1 MFGQQAPP
9 PLNQANPDPMLIRTV
24 IVDDHPITLIGM
36 RALLNGYPKI
46 SIVGEAQDVSG
57 LLELLER
64 QPCDL
69 LITDL
74 MMPDSE
80 QADGL
85 RLIQQL
91 RRRYPQLAIVVVT
104 MLNNQALIGSLLKLG
119 IQGLVSKR
127 GLLNDLPK
135 AINASAREPF
145 LSGLFKNLLD
155 LGVAEHGKP
164 LLQLEQL
171 SPREVEVL
179 RLYGSGMTIGEI
191 ALHLNRSK
199 QTISNQKTSAMRKL
213 GLDTNAALYLYI
225 QENGLT

>member
-1 MFGQQAPP
+1 MPIQ
-9 PLNQANPDPMLIRTV
+9 TV

-36 RALLNGYPKI
+36 RALLSTNPKL
-46 SIVGEAQDVSG
+46 SIVGEAQDVGG
-57 LLELLER
+57 LFELLAH

-80 QADGL
+80 QVDGL

-91 RRRYPQLAIVVVT
+91 RRRHPKLAIVVVT
-104 MLNNQALIGSLLKLG
+104 MLNNTALIGSVLKLG

-127 GLLNDLPK
+127 GLINDLPR
-135 AINASAREPF
+135 AIDANSSAPF
-145 LSGLFKNLLD
+145 LSDSFKQMLD
-155 LGVAEHGKP
+155 LSAAEYGRP
-164 LLQLEQL
+164 LQQLEEL

-199 QTISNQKTSAMRKL
+199 QTISTQKISAMRKL

>member
-1 MFGQQAPP
+1 MPIQ
-9 PLNQANPDPMLIRTV
+9 TV

-36 RALLNGYPKI
+36 RALLSDNPKL
-46 SIVGEAQDVSG
+46 SIVGEAQDVGG
-57 LLELLER
+57 LFELLGR

-74 MMPDSE
+74 MMPGSE
-80 QADGL
+80 QVDGL

-104 MLNNQALIGSLLKLG
+104 MLNNPALIGSVLKLG

-135 AINASAREPF
+135 AIGASAAAPF
-145 LSGLFKNLLD
+145 LSPVFRQLLD
-155 LGVAEHGKP
+155 LGEAEHGKP
-164 LLQLEQL
+164 LLQMEEL

-179 RLYGSGMTIGEI
+179 RLYGSGLTIGEI
-191 ALHLNRSK
+191 ALLLNRSK
-199 QTISNQKTSAMRKL
+199 QTISTQKISAMRKL

-225 QENGLT
+225 QEKGLT

>member
-1 MFGQQAPP
+1 MPIQ
-9 PLNQANPDPMLIRTV
+9 TV

-36 RALLNGYPKI
+36 RALLSDNPKL
-46 SIVGEAQDVSG
+46 SIVGEAQDVGG
-57 LLELLER
+57 LFELLGR
-64 QPCDL
+64 QSCDL

-74 MMPDSE
+74 MMPGSE
-80 QADGL
+80 QVDGL

-91 RRRYPQLAIVVVT
+91 RRRYPQLAIVVIT
-104 MLNNQALIGSLLKLG
+104 MLNNPALIGSVLKLG

-135 AINASAREPF
+135 AIGASASAPF
-145 LSGLFKNLLD
+145 LSPVFRQLLD
-155 LGVAEHGKP
+155 LGEAEHGKP
-164 LLQLEQL
+164 LLQLEEL

-179 RLYGSGMTIGEI
+179 RLYGSGLTIGEI

-199 QTISNQKTSAMRKL
+199 QTISTQKISAMRKL